1 MILKMKLSI
10 FPITKES
17 FDDKRKNFLKNF
29 VRPIDINAEVGEIV
43 KIKLENLLSKCNE
56 NN

>member
-1 MILKMKLSI
+1 MKLSI
-10 FPITKES
+10 FPITKNHSMIKE
-17 FDDKRKNFLKNF
+17 KNFLKTF